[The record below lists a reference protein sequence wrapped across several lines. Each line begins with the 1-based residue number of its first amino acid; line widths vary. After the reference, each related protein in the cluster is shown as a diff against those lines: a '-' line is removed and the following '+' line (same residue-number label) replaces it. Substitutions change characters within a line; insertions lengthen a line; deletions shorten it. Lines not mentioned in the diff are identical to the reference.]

1 MNERVHEYVNGLVRI
16 LSDAGDKG
24 LPVEIVRAKL
34 NKQFSD
40 LTAEERQQCIETAI
54 NHLLDEWRVI
64 KIIDYDSDS
73 DLVWYLKALDEE
85 ESRRFHALTEDQKS
99 LLKMLYDCNDER
111 ILGAMRRD
119 EAIRKLNELGF
130 IVEDLPIIPGIVSET
145 GIPDKDG
152 IHRWAYLI
160 PQYEFSEEYKALQE
174 ESLEKSR
181 KREERMMR
189 ESD

>member
-1 MNERVHEYVNGLVRI
+1 MNERLHEYVNGLVRI

-73 DLVWYLKALDEE
+73 DLVWYLKALNEE